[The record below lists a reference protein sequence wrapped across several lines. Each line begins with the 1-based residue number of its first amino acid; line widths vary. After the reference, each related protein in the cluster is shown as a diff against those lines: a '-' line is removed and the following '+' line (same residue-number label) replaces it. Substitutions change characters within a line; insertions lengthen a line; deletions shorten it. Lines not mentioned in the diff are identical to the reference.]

1 MIVVVLEFNFLSS
14 EKHILMG
21 HLLCSVLVVM
31 SANRMRMIIIMMSR
45 GVRGVPANN
54 TKALRNGEAMKTL
67 FECPTRH
74 IKTRKTQL

>member
-21 HLLCSVLVVM
+21 HRSVLGVM